1 LSALLPIWYAEKPET
16 GKPREACSSAGAM
29 ASANDMVPHRSS
41 AVHQASGAAGTTVR
55 ASPGGIW
62 PPWRVMK

>member
-1 LSALLPIWYAEKPET
+1 
-16 GKPREACSSAGAM
+16 M
-29 ASANDMVPHRSS
+29 ASANDIVPHRSR

-62 PPWRVMK
+62 PPCWVMKYSRVDTLG